1 MTKIIETDRQYG
13 TQELARRIAETTD
26 WEFLDKINFELYK
39 GCKMTRGQRNNNP
52 GNIRLSSQTFAGEIK
67 GADKVFKT
75 FSTMAYGYR
84 ALIRILINY
93 QELHGCNTIRKII
106 NRWAPDNENAT
117 SEYVKFVCSDT
128 GYMADEAIDTHKK
141 DVAVK
146 LARAISKMEC
156 GGWHDTTEAMKG
168 FDLL

>member
-1 MTKIIETDRQYG
+1 
-13 TQELARRIAETTD
+13 
-26 WEFLDKINFELYK
+26 
-39 GCKMTRGQRNNNP
+39 MTRGQRNNNP
-52 GNIRLSSQTFAGEIK
+52 GNIRLSSQAFAGEIR